1 MKNKSTFIS
10 VEAAKLII
18 HYTHNSLT
26 EKQRDELDEWI
37 TASDDNLAIFEKL
50 AEDHFDNVFDP
61 DSLIVDT
68 ESLLDIWMIAGLIAR
83 DMRKIITRDEKK
95 KLEEWMDE
103 SEENRTLYNS
113 LNNPANLQ
121 KFTVW
126 FKQWLQQSISP
137 TGLN

>member
-1 MKNKSTFIS
+1 MENNSEYIS
-10 VEAAKLII
+10 VKAAKLII
-18 HYTHNSLT
+18 RYTHNLLT
-26 EKQRDELDEWI
+26 EKEKDELDEWI
-37 TASDDNLAIFEKL
+37 TASDNKLAIFEEL
-50 AEDHFDNVFDP
+50 AAEFFDNVFDP
-61 DSLIVDT
+61 DSLILDT
-68 ESLLDIWMIAGLIAR
+68 ENLLDVWMIAGLIAR

-95 KLEEWMDE
+95 KLKEWINAC
-103 SEENRTLYNS
+103 EENRSLYNT